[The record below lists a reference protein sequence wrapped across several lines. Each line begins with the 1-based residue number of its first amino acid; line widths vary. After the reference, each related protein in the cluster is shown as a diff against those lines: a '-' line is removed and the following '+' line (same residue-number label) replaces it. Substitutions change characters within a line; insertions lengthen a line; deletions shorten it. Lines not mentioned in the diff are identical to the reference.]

1 MGYFKIILKYPLP
14 GGFLTNSIQEK
25 IALSVRTRREA
36 LGLSQ
41 KELADLVG
49 FGSHQIVSD
58 LERGQRDVKAW
69 ELAKIAE
76 VLHLTLPS
84 LMGLEGAESPGP
96 RVFWR
101 LGAETAGRPKRE
113 ARLLERVDRYRRLER
128 LVGVADHAEALPEYS
143 LLPDRSSFNQ
153 VSRLASQTWRSM
165 ELGGRPAFS
174 LVGALEERFGVKIF
188 FDDLGSGE
196 SAACVRGTEDAAILM
211 NRNESPWRQR
221 FSFAHELFHLVTW
234 DSVMSVWPDGDKE
247 PTWSNRLE
255 SLANAFA
262 SALILPGDIVRTEF
276 RSRFD
281 EEEPTDTELV
291 DMARSFG
298 VSTEALLWR
307 LKILDLMSEEAVRSR
322 LDSSEFRQLDR
333 MTMGTHWDEA
343 PPDLPERFVRLV
355 TLAYQAGDL
364 SRSSAAKYLE
374 KDPGDLYYLDWDDES
389 ASPANAGRT

>member
-1 MGYFKIILKYPLP
+1 LANL
-14 GGFLTNSIQEK
+14 IQEK

-76 VLHLTLPS
+76 VLHVNLPS
-84 LMGLEGAESPGP
+84 LLGLEATERPEP

-101 LGAETAGRPKRE
+101 LGAETADRPRRE
-113 ARLLERVDRYRRLER
+113 ARLLERLDRYRRLER
-128 LVGVADHAEALPEYS
+128 IVGVADHAEALPEYPLS
-143 LLPDRSSFNQ
+143 PERASFGY
-153 VSRLASQTWRSM
+153 VHRLASQVWRSM

-196 SAACVRGTEDAAILM
+196 SAACVRGTEDAGILM

-255 SLANAFA
+255 TLANVFA
-262 SALILPGDIVRTEF
+262 AALVLPGDIVRTEF
-276 RSRFD
+276 RSRF
-281 EEEPTDTELV
+281 EEREPSDSELV
-291 DMARSFG
+291 DMARSYG

-307 LKILDLMSEEAVRSR
+307 LRNLDLISDEAVRNR
-322 LDSSEFRQLDR
+322 LDSPDFRQLDR
-333 MTMGTHWDEA
+333 MTMPAHWDET
-343 PPDLPERFVRLV
+343 PPDLPERFIRLV
-355 TLAYQAGDL
+355 ALAYQSGDL

-374 KDPGDLYYLDWDDES
+374 KDPGDLYYLDWDDENG
-389 ASPANAGRT
+389 SPANAGRT

>member
-1 MGYFKIILKYPLP
+1 MA
-14 GGFLTNSIQEK
+14 NAIQEN
-25 IALSVRTRREA
+25 IAFAIRTRRES

-41 KELADLVG
+41 KELADLLG
-49 FGSHQIVSD
+49 FASHQIVSD
-58 LERGQRDVKAW
+58 LERGRRDVKAW

-84 LMGLEGAESPGP
+84 LMGLQGAERPEP

-101 LGAETAGRPKRE
+101 LGAETPDRPRRE
-113 ARLLERVDRYRRLER
+113 ARLLERLDRYRRLER
-128 LVGVADHAEALPEYS
+128 LVGVADHAEALPEFS
-143 LLPDRSSFNQ
+143 LSPDRSSFSHVN
-153 VSRLASQTWRSM
+153 RLAGQTWRSM

-196 SAACVRGTEDAAILM
+196 SAACVRGSDDAAILM

-234 DSVMSVWPDGDKE
+234 DSVMGAWPDGDKE

-255 SLANAFA
+255 SLANVFA
-262 SALILPGDIVRTEF
+262 AALILPGDIVRAEF
-276 RSRFD
+276 RSRFE

-307 LKILDLMSEEAVRSR
+307 LKNLDLMSEEAVRTR
-322 LDSSEFRQLDR
+322 LDSPEFRQLDR
-333 MTMGTHWDEA
+333 MTMAAYWDET
-343 PPDLPERFVRLV
+343 PPDLPKRFMRLV
-355 TLAYQAGDL
+355 ALAYQAGDL

-374 KDPGDLYYLDWDDES
+374 MDPGDLYYLDWDEES
-389 ASPANAGRT
+389 SSPANAGRT